1 MRWFAKTLTGLLLA
15 AALLAVGSYFAVNYA
30 YNQLTQL
37 PPKPTFPN
45 DNPNFIKKNKSKS
58 TGKNITLPQK
68 EDEKPDE
75 DKSGDKSGDKPGEK
89 PKAKEEPKLKPLPT
103 GAFEGRVSYPQG
115 LVLRNSA
122 AQDSGTIGGLEFN
135 ETLTVVETSPDG
147 EWQKVRTSKDKE
159 GWVRGGNIQKN

>member
-1 MRWFAKTLTGLLLA
+1 MRWFAKTFTGLLLA
-15 AALLAVGSYFAVNYA
+15 AVLLAIGSYFAVNYA
-30 YNQLTQL
+30 YNQLMQL

-68 EDEKPDE
+68 DDEKP
-75 DKSGDKSGDKPGEK
+75 GDKQNGKDKPKE
-89 PKAKEEPKLKPLPT
+89 KEEPKLKPLPA
-103 GAFEGRVSYPQG
+103 GAFEGRVTYPQG
-115 LVLRNSA
+115 LVLRSSA

-135 ETLTVVETSPDG
+135 ETLTVVETPLDG

>member
-58 TGKNITLPQK
+58 IGKNIALPQK
-68 EDEKPDE
+68 DDEKPD
-75 DKSGDKSGDKPGEK
+75 GDKVGEK
-89 PKAKEEPKLKPLPT
+89 PKTKEEPKLKPLPA

-135 ETLTVVETSPDG
+135 ETLTVIETSPDG
-147 EWQKVRTSKDKE
+147 EWQKVRTNKDKE

>member
-1 MRWFAKTLTGLLLA
+1 MRWFAKTFTGLLLA

-68 EDEKPDE
+68 EDEKLD
-75 DKSGDKSGDKPGEK
+75 DGKSGDKPGEK
-89 PKAKEEPKLKPLPT
+89 PKAKEEPKLKPLPAV
-103 GAFEGRVSYPQG
+103 AFEGRVSYPQG

>member
-58 TGKNITLPQK
+58 IGKNIALPQK
-68 EDEKPDE
+68 DDEKPD
-75 DKSGDKSGDKPGEK
+75 DDNVGEK
-89 PKAKEEPKLKPLPT
+89 AKAKEEPKLKPLPA

-135 ETLTVVETSPDG
+135 ETLTVIETTTDG
-147 EWQKVRTSKDKE
+147 EWQKVRTNKDKE

>member
-1 MRWFAKTLTGLLLA
+1 MRWFAKTFTGLLLA

-30 YNQLTQL
+30 YSQLTHL

-68 EDEKPDE
+68 DDEKP
-75 DKSGDKSGDKPGEK
+75 GDKQSGKDKPKE
-89 PKAKEEPKLKPLPT
+89 KEELKLKPLPAGT
-103 GAFEGRVSYPQG
+103 FEGRVTYPQG
-115 LVLRNSA
+115 LVLRSSA

-135 ETLTVVETSPDG
+135 EMLTVVETSPDG

>member
-1 MRWFAKTLTGLLLA
+1 MRWFAKTFTGLLLA
-15 AALLAVGSYFAVNYA
+15 AALLAIGSYFAVNYA

-68 EDEKPDE
+68 DDEKPDNE
-75 DKSGDKSGDKPGEK
+75 KPGDKQSGKDKPKE
-89 PKAKEEPKLKPLPT
+89 KEEPKLKPLPA
-103 GAFEGRVSYPQG
+103 GAFEGRVTYPQG
-115 LVLRNSA
+115 LVLRSSA

-135 ETLTVVETSPDG
+135 ETLTVVETSLDG

>member
-1 MRWFAKTLTGLLLA
+1 MRWFAKTFTGLLLA
-15 AALLAVGSYFAVNYA
+15 AVLLAIGSYFAVNYA

-68 EDEKPDE
+68 DDEKP
-75 DKSGDKSGDKPGEK
+75 GDKQSGKDKPKEK
-89 PKAKEEPKLKPLPT
+89 EALKLKPLPA
-103 GAFEGRVSYPQG
+103 GAFEGRVTYPQG
-115 LVLRNSA
+115 LVLRSSA

-135 ETLTVVETSPDG
+135 ETLTVVETSLDG

>member
-58 TGKNITLPQK
+58 IGKNITFPQK
-68 EDEKPDE
+68 DDEKPDDE
-75 DKSGDKSGDKPGEK
+75 KPGEKPGEK
-89 PKAKEEPKLKPLPT
+89 PKAKEEPKLKPLPA
-103 GAFEGRVSYPQG
+103 GAFEGRVTYPQG

-135 ETLTVVETSPDG
+135 ETLTVIETSPDG
-147 EWQKVRTSKDKE
+147 EWQKVRTNKDRE

>member
-1 MRWFAKTLTGLLLA
+1 MRWFAKTFTGLLLA

-30 YNQLTQL
+30 YSQLTQL

-68 EDEKPDE
+68 DDEKP
-75 DKSGDKSGDKPGEK
+75 GDKQSGKDKPKE
-89 PKAKEEPKLKPLPT
+89 KEEPKLKPLPA
-103 GAFEGRVSYPQG
+103 GAFEGRVTYPQG
-115 LVLRNSA
+115 LVLRSSA

>member
-1 MRWFAKTLTGLLLA
+1 MRWFAKTFTGLLLA

-30 YNQLTQL
+30 YSQLTQL

-45 DNPNFIKKNKSKS
+45 DNPNFIKRNKSKS

-68 EDEKPDE
+68 EEEKQDEEKGRE
-75 DKSGDKSGDKPGEK
+75 KPGEK
-89 PKAKEEPKLKPLPT
+89 PKTKEEPKLKPLPA

-115 LVLRNSA
+115 LVLRTSA

-147 EWQKVRTSKDKE
+147 DWQKVRTSKDKE

>member
-1 MRWFAKTLTGLLLA
+1 MRWFAKTFTGLLLA

-30 YNQLTQL
+30 YNQFTQL

-45 DNPNFIKKNKSKS
+45 DNPNFIKKNKAQS

-68 EDEKPDE
+68 E
-75 DKSGDKSGDKPGEK
+75 GEK
-89 PKAKEEPKLKPLPT
+89 PNDEKQGSKDKPKEQEEPKLKPLPV

-115 LVLRNSA
+115 LVLRSSA

-147 EWQKVRTSKDKE
+147 EWQKVRTSKEKE

>member
-1 MRWFAKTLTGLLLA
+1 MRWFAKTFTGLLLA

-45 DNPNFIKKNKSKS
+45 DNPNFIKKSKAKS
-58 TGKNITLPQK
+58 TGKNIALPQN
-68 EDEKPDE
+68 EDEKPDNE
-75 DKSGDKSGDKPGEK
+75 KQGSKDKPKEQ
-89 PKAKEEPKLKPLPT
+89 EEPKLKPLPV

-115 LVLRNSA
+115 LVLRSSA

>member
-1 MRWFAKTLTGLLLA
+1 MRWFAKTFTGLLLA
-15 AALLAVGSYFAVNYA
+15 AALLAIGSYFAVNYA
-30 YNQLTQL
+30 YNQLMQL

-68 EDEKPDE
+68 DDEKP
-75 DKSGDKSGDKPGEK
+75 GDKQSGKDKPKE
-89 PKAKEEPKLKPLPT
+89 KEEPKLKPLPA
-103 GAFEGRVSYPQG
+103 GAFEGRVTYPQG
-115 LVLRNSA
+115 LVLRSSA

-135 ETLTVVETSPDG
+135 ETLTVVETSLDG

>member
-1 MRWFAKTLTGLLLA
+1 MRWFAKTFTGLLLA

-30 YNQLTQL
+30 YSQLTQL

-68 EDEKPDE
+68 DDEKP
-75 DKSGDKSGDKPGEK
+75 GDKQSGKDKPKE
-89 PKAKEEPKLKPLPT
+89 KEELKLKPLPA
-103 GAFEGRVSYPQG
+103 GAFEGRVTYPQG
-115 LVLRNSA
+115 LVLRSSA

-135 ETLTVVETSPDG
+135 EMLTVVETSPDG